1 MNYSAKQILEILN
14 PVNNNIHDLTIE
26 ITNIIY
32 DSRKIIDT
40 ANALFLC
47 IKTEN
52 NDGHLFIEQAYQKGV
67 RNFIIENKSYLN
79 AFTDANF
86 FLVENT
92 ITAIQKLAAFHRKQF
107 TGPMIAI
114 TGSNGKTIVKEWL
127 YQLLKT
133 DFNIYRSPRSF
144 NSQLGVALSLLGIE
158 SWHNL
163 AIIEVGISK
172 HGEMQ
177 ALENMV
183 KPNLG
188 IVTNIGSAH
197 DQGFENLNQK
207 TVEKLSLLKNT
218 DVAILPADNELINL
232 EKTNLQKHN
241 SLIQF
246 ITWGKNEKAK
256 YKIAS
261 IVSEN
266 NQTEIELNYRSQPIK
281 YRLPFTDEASIQN
294 SLTCICVLHSLER
307 LDPEHLEKF
316 STLQS
321 LANRLTF
328 TTGINGNFIVDDS
341 YSNDPESL
349 QIALDFCL
357 RQQPVMKHYV
367 VLSDFE
373 QSNSNKQLLYKKI
386 NNLLVSNSIDGLI
399 IVGKEIVENVA
410 EFTTPILGKYE
421 NTEQLIQHLPELN
434 LNNATILIKGARS
447 YGLERVK
454 QKLEQKEHETVL
466 EINLDALKHNF
477 LYFKSLLKSGTK
489 IMPMVKAFGYGSG
502 TFEAAKLLESLG
514 CNYFS
519 VAYLDEGILLRNAG
533 IKVPI
538 MVLNS
543 NISQLASLLEYDLE
557 PVIYSKEQYYQIN
570 KLALE
575 KNLSAHIE
583 LDTGMHRLGFDCK
596 DILEIINSEKPNF
609 NLVSIF
615 SHLSASENPEFDA
628 FTLKQIQLFKNTAE
642 QIELLINKNCIKH
655 IANTGGI
662 LRFSEAHFDM
672 VRLGIGL
679 YGVDPG
685 EQLTSDLQAVTT
697 LKTVISQIKTIEAG
711 ESVGYSRKA
720 LSNHERRIAIL
731 PIGYADGLW
740 RALGNERGEVF
751 INGSRVPIVG
761 NICMDMCMV
770 EIGDLKC
777 NVGDEVEIFG
787 EHISVYEVAAICNTI
802 PYETLTGISQ
812 RVKRVFVSY

>member
-92 ITAIQKLAAFHRKQF
+92 IAAIQKLAAFHRKQF

-177 ALENMV
+177 PLENMV

-316 STLQS
+316 SALQS

-349 QIALDFCL
+349 QIALEFCL

-386 NNLLVSNSIDGLI
+386 NNLLDSNSIDGLI
-399 IVGKEIVENVA
+399 IVGKEIVENAA

-477 LYFKSLLKSGTK
+477 LYFKSLLKSGTR

-543 NISQLASLLEYDLE
+543 NISQLSSLLEYDLE
-557 PVIYSKEQYYQIN
+557 PVIYSKEQYDQIN

-596 DILEIINSEKPNF
+596 EILGIINSEKPNF

-642 QIELLINKNCIKH
+642 QIELLINKSCIKH

-662 LRFSEAHFDM
+662 LRFPEAHFDM

-685 EQLTSDLQAVTT
+685 EQLTPDLQPVTT